1 MTTFFSIRDLET
13 NRLADEVAA
22 MTGDS
27 KAGAVR
33 QALRA
38 ERERLRGEER
48 QRCGW
53 AGGLVAADAWVL
65 VPARQLRHYRDR

>member
-1 MTTFFSIRDLET
+1 MTFSIRDLET

-22 MTGDS
+22 ITGAT
-27 KAGAVR
+27 KTGAVR

-38 ERERLRGEER
+38 ERERLRGKER

-53 AGGLVAADAWVL
+53 AGGLVAAEAWAPT
-65 VPARQLRHYRDR
+65 PARQLRHYRDRR